1 MVKPLV
7 FTSNLDCY
15 QVLRHPCNRLLIEV
29 PFSSSYRSASKALI
43 ASSRVYYR
51 NQTDLLVFQII
62 HPWLST
68 HLGLVI
74 HIHVLLSWILSPL
87 WKITIPLA
95 KLFLFHFLASVGDDV
110 KEKKPD
116 PSIYVTAA
124 KVISLALHQLL
135 ISSSP
140 SLIVPFHMKLFA
152 LQKLGVSEKDCLV
165 VEDSVIGLQVYPI
178 NYDRFLNNATVR
190 SL

>member
-1 MVKPLV
+1 M
-7 FTSNLDCY
+7 
-15 QVLRHPCNRLLIEV
+15 
-29 PFSSSYRSASKALI
+29 
-43 ASSRVYYR
+43 
-51 NQTDLLVFQII
+51 
-62 HPWLST
+62 
-68 HLGLVI
+68 
-74 HIHVLLSWILSPL
+74 
-87 WKITIPLA
+87 
-95 KLFLFHFLASVGDDV
+95 
-110 KEKKPD
+110 
-116 PSIYVTAA
+116 TAA

-140 SLIVPFHMKLFA
+140 SVIVPFHMKLFA